1 MTIGATQLAS
11 ATAAATASATVAVSA
26 AATATGTAAAKAAT
40 RAQAVRSA
48 ATATGLNH
56 DQIRQVLP
64 HRWPMLLLDRVSR
77 VEPGVKG
84 IATKNV
90 AGTELWFQGHFP
102 TAAVLPGIVI
112 IEALAQLA
120 GVVFAL
126 AGASEISYLAG
137 VRSMRFRRPVVPGDQ
152 LTLSAERT
160 GGGAGFAEYRVSA
173 RVDGQVAA
181 EGNLTI
187 ADPAGQRSVRKV

>member
-11 ATAAATASATVAVSA
+11 ATAAATASATVAASA

-40 RAQAVRSA
+40 TAQAVRSA

-84 IATKNV
+84 TATKNV

>member
-11 ATAAATASATVAVSA
+11 ATAAATAAATTAVTTA
-26 AATATGTAAAKAAT
+26 VTAPKTAPKTAATAA
-40 RAQAVRSA
+40 SA

-64 HRWPMLLLDRVSR
+64 HRWPMLLLDRVSK

-84 IATKNV
+84 TATKNV

-160 GGGAGFAEYRVSA
+160 AGGAGFAEYRVSA
-173 RVDGQVAA
+173 RVDGQIAA

>member
-1 MTIGATQLAS
+1 MTLAEAPPTS
-11 ATAAATASATVAVSA
+11 GQVGGDA
-26 AATATGTAAAKAAT
+26 G
-40 RAQAVRSA
+40 AQAGPAGGPV
-48 ATATGLNH
+48 TGLTH
-56 DQIRQVLP
+56 DQVRAVLP
-64 HRWPMLLLDRVSR
+64 HRWPMLLLDRVGK

-84 IATKNV
+84 TAVKNV
-90 AGTELWFQGHFP
+90 SGTELWFQGHFP
-102 TAAVLPGIVI
+102 GEAVLPGIVI
-112 IEALAQLA
+112 TEALAQLA

-152 LTLSAERT
+152 LTLTAERT

-187 ADPAGQRSVRKV
+187 ADPARQRPVRKV

>member
-1 MTIGATQLAS
+1 MTLAEAPPAGGQVS
-11 ATAAATASATVAVSA
+11 GPTSEAVS
-26 AATATGTAAAKAAT
+26 GP
-40 RAQAVRSA
+40 VS
-48 ATATGLNH
+48 GLTH
-56 DQIRQVLP
+56 DQVRAVLP
-64 HRWPMLLLDRVSR
+64 HRWPMLLLDRVGK

-84 IATKNV
+84 TAVKNV
-90 AGTELWFQGHFP
+90 SGTELWFQGHFP
-102 TAAVLPGIVI
+102 GEAVLPGIVI
-112 IEALAQLA
+112 TEALAQLA

-152 LTLSAERT
+152 LTLTAERT

-187 ADPAGQRSVRKV
+187 ADPARQRPVRKV